1 MMAINFI
8 ILSLITVNF
17 KLFLSQLAYLL
28 VCPTSNFTMSL
39 KKISNISHS
48 ILSDNSGLMFK
59 SFRETFS
66 LVTSSITTRFFRWLF
81 LHFGFTSFLPFVFL
95 FCFFFFLAGSSPL
108 LLSSSSLP
116 SSSLLFVSIDL
127 ITTSISSETS
137 PGKPL
142 WLNISSSILFLD
154 SLVFYLLKCS
164 HKMIIFLSFEK
175 QKNVF
180 LLLTFST
187 MIWNSELFI
196 KW

>member
-8 ILSLITVNF
+8 ILSLVTVNF

-28 VCPTSNFTMSL
+28 VCPTNNFTMSL

-48 ILSDNSGLMFK
+48 VLSDSSGRMFK
-59 SFRETFS
+59 SFREFFS

>member
-8 ILSLITVNF
+8 ILSLVTVNF

-28 VCPTSNFTMSL
+28 VCPTNNFTMSL

-48 ILSDNSGLMFK
+48 VLSDSSGRMFK
-59 SFRETFS
+59 SFREFFS

-108 LLSSSSLP
+108 LLSSTSLP

>member
-1 MMAINFI
+1 MIAINLI
-8 ILSLITVNF
+8 ILSLVTVNF
-17 KLFLSQLAYLL
+17 KFFLSQLAYLF
-28 VCPTSNFTMSL
+28 VCPTSNFTISL

-66 LVTSSITTRFFRWLF
+66 LVTSSITTGFFRWLF
-81 LHFGFTSFLPFVFL
+81 FHFGFSSFLSLVFL
-95 FCFFFFLAGSSPL
+95 FCFFCFLGGSSPS

-116 SSSLLFVSIDL
+116 SSSLLFGSIDL

-137 PGKPL
+137 SGKPL
-142 WLNISSSILFLD
+142 WSNISSSRLFLD
-154 SLVFYLLKCS
+154 SLVLYLLKCS

-187 MIWNSELFI
+187 VLWNSDLFI

>member
-1 MMAINFI
+1 MIAINLI
-8 ILSLITVNF
+8 ILSLVTVNF
-17 KLFLSQLAYLL
+17 KLFLSQLAYLF
-28 VCPTSNFTMSL
+28 VCPTSNFTFSL

-81 LHFGFTSFLPFVFL
+81 FHFGFSSFLSLVFL
-95 FCFFFFLAGSSPL
+95 FCFFCFLGGSSPS

-116 SSSLLFVSIDL
+116 SSSLLFGSIDL

-137 PGKPL
+137 SGKPL
-142 WLNISSSILFLD
+142 WSNISSSRLFLD
-154 SLVFYLLKCS
+154 SLVLYLLKCS

-187 MIWNSELFI
+187 VLWNSDLFI

>member
-1 MMAINFI
+1 MIAINLI
-8 ILSLITVNF
+8 ILSLVTVNF
-17 KLFLSQLAYLL
+17 KLFLSQLAYLF
-28 VCPTSNFTMSL
+28 VCPTSNFTISL

-81 LHFGFTSFLPFVFL
+81 FHFGFSSFLSLVFL
-95 FCFFFFLAGSSPL
+95 FCFFCFLGGSSPS

-116 SSSLLFVSIDL
+116 SSSLLFGSIDL

-137 PGKPL
+137 LGKPL
-142 WLNISSSILFLD
+142 WSNISSSRLFLD
-154 SLVFYLLKCS
+154 SLVLYLLKCS

-187 MIWNSELFI
+187 VLWNSDLFI